1 MEKNYLIR
9 RMELLSRARRLVHN
23 PIAKKLGWRVN
34 HARDFA
40 VALLIEVND
49 HQTAS
54 ELLDIIERKK

>member
-1 MEKNYLIR
+1 MIR
-9 RMELLSRARRLVHN
+9 KWVRI
-23 PIAKKLGWRVN
+23 IAKKLGWRVN